1 METGRCVMQLPGGVR
16 LTPGPR
22 SGSDAGGGHHVVE
35 VRIDV
40 SEQQQDIDAKAETHQ
55 NRENDD
61 QGTLC
66 CDGKDED
73 DGRFGVGRRPRQI
86 ARPAAGGGGFRA
98 RKEGGKAPPVSLIFR
113 RRLARPE

>member
-1 METGRCVMQLPGGVR
+1 MRSSCR
-16 LTPGPR
+16 LTTGPR
-22 SGSDAGGGHHVVE
+22 SGSGAEGGHHVVE
-35 VRIDV
+35 IRIEL
-40 SEQQQDIDAKAETHQ
+40 SEQQQDIDAKAEAHQ